1 MHYQQ
6 DWIMRQIE
14 SVVVF
19 IVRMILGKKSDPTM
33 MEEFEQTTSQFNDL
47 YIKLHGL
54 VLKNKTK
61 NR

>member
-19 IVRMILGKKSDPTM
+19 IIRMILGKKSDPTM